1 MDTTQEEITTRRD
14 TAEAFFHACE
24 SGEGW
29 EDCRAYCQ
37 PDASFSAQAAPLSD
51 IDTVK
56 EYTGWMQAQYEAM
69 PDIEYEVTSLAVDED
84 RGTVCVCAVLR
95 GTHTGE
101 DGPVPPTGQ
110 RVESDYAYVM
120 AFRDG
125 EIDHLTKI
133 WNAPH
138 AMKQLGWM

>member
-1 MDTTQEEITTRRD
+1 MDTIQDEATDMLD

-29 EDCRAYCQ
+29 DACSEYCH
-37 PDASFSAQAAPLSD
+37 PNASFSAQAAPLSG
-51 IDTVK
+51 IDTVE

-69 PDIEYEVTSLAVDED
+69 PDIEYEITSLAVDED
-84 RGTVCVCAVLR
+84 RGNVCACAVLR

-101 DGPVPPTGQ
+101 AGPVPPTGQ
-110 RVESDYAYVM
+110 SVESEYAYLM
-120 AFRDG
+120 DFRG
-125 EIDHLTKI
+125 GTIDHVTKI

-138 AMKQLGWM
+138 AMKQLGWG

>member
-1 MDTTQEEITTRRD
+1 MSTTQETTSAIRD

-29 EDCRAYCQ
+29 EACKQYCH
-37 PDASFSAQAAPLSD
+37 PDASFSAQAAPLRE
-51 IDTVK
+51 IDTVQ

-69 PDIEYEVTSLAVDED
+69 PDIEYELTSLAVDEE
-84 RGTVCVCAVLR
+84 RGNVCACAVLR

-101 DGPVPPTGQ
+101 GGPVEPTGKS
-110 RVESDYAYVM
+110 VASDYVYVM
-120 AFRDG
+120 EFDG
-125 EIDHLTKI
+125 DRISHLTKI

-138 AMKQLGWM
+138 AMRQLGWA

>member
-1 MDTTQEEITTRRD
+1 MTTIQEDTTAMLD
-14 TAEAFFHACE
+14 TAKAFFHACE

-29 EDCRAYCQ
+29 DACRQHCH
-37 PDASFSAQAAPLSD
+37 PDASFSAQAGPLGD

-56 EYTGWMQAQYEAM
+56 EYTGWMQAQYEAI

-84 RGTVCVCAVLR
+84 CGNVCVCAVLR

-101 DGPVPPTGQ
+101 GGPVPPTGQ

-120 AFRDG
+120 EFEDG
-125 EIDHLTKI
+125 KIEHLTKI
-133 WNAPH
+133 WNAAH
-138 AMKQLGWM
+138 AMRQLGWM

>member
-1 MDTTQEEITTRRD
+1 MLD

-29 EDCRAYCQ
+29 EACREYCH
-37 PDASFSAQAAPLSD
+37 PDASFSAQAAPLRD
-51 IDTVK
+51 IDTVQ

-69 PDIEYEVTSLAVDED
+69 PDIEYEVTSLAVDEE
-84 RGTVCVCAVLR
+84 RGNVCVCAVLR

-101 DGPVPPTGQ
+101 GGPVPPTG
-110 RVESDYAYVM
+110 RSVESEYAYRM
-120 AFRDG
+120 DFRG
-125 EIDHLTKI
+125 GAIEHVTKI

-138 AMKQLGWM
+138 AMRQLGWG